1 VAGIGRQF
9 LTMSDQWRNDTHEVV
24 EKPDFLREFANQSV
38 QCALCNLLQIYEA
51 GEN

>member
-1 VAGIGRQF
+1 
-9 LTMSDQWRNDTHEVV
+9 MSLGSSPAVQEVV

-38 QCALCNLLQIYEA
+38 QCDYWYLLQNNEA

>member
-1 VAGIGRQF
+1 MMGGDGR
-9 LTMSDQWRNDTHEVV
+9 TVTHEAV

-51 GEN
+51 GEI

>member
-1 VAGIGRQF
+1 MDGQRR
-9 LTMSDQWRNDTHEVV
+9 DEPHEAV